1 MYTYIDLVVL
11 LDVRSITGARAF
23 LFVSRDD
30 ARGES
35 RSRFIR
41 YVIYE
46 SFEARSDTVQFEIR
60 DFS

>member
-23 LFVSRDD
+23 LFVSRHD

-35 RSRFIR
+35 RSRFR
-41 YVIYE
+41 YAIYE

>member
-35 RSRFIR
+35 RSRFR